1 VVGRVIGLEFEYM
14 VGVGIVDLPDYEF
27 QFYSRDQ
34 LAGSPQVVDTE
45 VVARD
50 AERLLTF
57 ATTTGSVLIV
67 RCSCTPR
74 SRESLRGRHL
84 PWAQG
89 WIGEIAL
96 AGCCTSITGRQH
108 DGTEFVHPCAPRL
121 LGRRCE
127 RRW

>member
-1 VVGRVIGLEFEYM
+1 MLSVS
-14 VGVGIVDLPDYEF
+14 D
-27 QFYSRDQ
+27 
-34 LAGSPQVVDTE
+34 GSEPLGPSASTGCSSSPVTTSS
-45 VVARD
+45 ASSGP
-50 AERLLTF
+50 TF

-74 SRESLRGRHL
+74 SRESLKGRHL

-108 DGTEFVHPCAPRL
+108 DGTEFVHPSGGERQPRRG
-121 LGRRCE
+121 LGDPAG
-127 RRW
+127 